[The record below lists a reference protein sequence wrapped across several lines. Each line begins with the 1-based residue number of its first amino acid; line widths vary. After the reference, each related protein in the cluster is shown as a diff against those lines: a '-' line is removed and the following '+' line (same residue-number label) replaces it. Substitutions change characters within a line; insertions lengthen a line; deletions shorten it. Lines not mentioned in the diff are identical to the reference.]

1 MIAHPLLDFTDRSV
15 PRYTS
20 YPAAPHFHGGVDGHV
35 YGDWLESLS
44 RTPAP
49 VSLYLHVPFCRSVCF
64 YCGCSTKATR
74 RDEPLA
80 AYAVLLRKE
89 LAMVASRTGRLP
101 VSHMHW
107 GGGTPNLLPSAVLAG
122 IVADIRRD
130 FDILPDA
137 EHAMEID
144 PRYLTPEGAAS
155 LAAAGVTRVS
165 LGVQDFDSAVQMMI
179 GRIQPF
185 DTVVNAAESLRQV
198 GIRDFNFDLIYGLPG
213 QTVES
218 IDRTVRL
225 AVSLNPSRIAMF
237 GYAHVPWFRAN
248 QRLIDE
254 EKLPDRLSRIRLAE
268 TARGAIESEGYVAV
282 GIDHFARPTDSLAR
296 AASAR
301 TLRRNFQGYTTDAA
315 TSLIGVGASSV
326 GQMPQGY
333 VQNAADTSVWTEAI
347 GQGQFAV
354 VKGLALTAEDRLR
367 AEVIAELLCYFDVDY
382 AAIALRHGFGA
393 GVFAGAIEELAPL
406 VDAGFL
412 RIEAGRVTILREGPA
427 LARVVASAF
436 DAYLKTGAR
445 HSLAV

>member
-1 MIAHPLLDFTDRSV
+1 MTGQRLLDITDRSI

-20 YPAAPHFHGGVDGHV
+20 YPAAPHFNGDVDGRV
-35 YGDWLESLS
+35 YGEWLDSLS
-44 RTPAP
+44 RAPEP
-49 VSLYLHVPFCRSVCF
+49 VSLYLHVPFCRSICF

-80 AYAVLLRKE
+80 AYAALLRKE

-101 VSHMHW
+101 VSHIHW
-107 GGGTPNLLPSAVLAG
+107 GGGTPNLLPPAVFAG
-122 IVADIRRD
+122 IVADMKRD

-137 EHAMEID
+137 GHAMELD
-144 PRYLTPEGAAS
+144 PRYVTPEGAES

-165 LGVQDFDSAVQMMI
+165 LGVQDFDPAVQTMI

-185 DTVVNAAESLRQV
+185 EAVESAVDILRQA

-213 QTVES
+213 QTLVS
-218 IDRTVRL
+218 IDKTVRL
-225 AVSLNPSRIAMF
+225 AVALNPGRIAMF

-254 EKLPDRLSRIRLAE
+254 NTLPDRPLRIRLAE
-268 TARGAIESEGYVAV
+268 TAREAIESEGYVSV
-282 GIDHFARPTDSLAR
+282 GIDHFARASDSLAR
-296 AASAR
+296 AAAAR
-301 TLRRNFQGYTTDAA
+301 SLRRNFQGYTTDRAA
-315 TSLIGVGASSV
+315 NLIGLGASSV

-333 VQNAADTSVWTEAI
+333 VQNAADTAAWMEAI

-354 VKGLALTAEDRLR
+354 VKGRALTAEDRLR
-367 AEVIAELLCYFDVDY
+367 ADVIAEILCYFDAGY
-382 AAIALRHGFGA
+382 AALAVRHGFDA
-393 GVFAGAIEELAPL
+393 GIFSGAIEELAPL
-406 VDAGFL
+406 VEAGFL

-427 LARVVASAF
+427 LARIVASAF

>member
-1 MIAHPLLDFTDRSV
+1 MNT
-15 PRYTS
+15 
-20 YPAAPHFHGGVDGHV
+20 
-35 YGDWLESLS
+35 LEGL
-44 RTPAP
+44 
-49 VSLYLHVPFCRSVCF
+49 
-64 YCGCSTKATR
+64 
-74 RDEPLA
+74 
-80 AYAVLLRKE
+80 
-89 LAMVASRTGRLP
+89 
-101 VSHMHW
+101 
-107 GGGTPNLLPSAVLAG
+107 LAG

-144 PRYLTPEGAAS
+144 PRYLTREGAES

-165 LGVQDFDSAVQMMI
+165 LGVQDFDPAVQTMI

-185 DTVVNAAESLRQV
+185 QAVVTAVDWLRLA

-213 QTVES
+213 QTVAS

-254 EKLPDRLSRIRLAE
+254 ATLPDRLSRIRLAE
-268 TARGAIESEGYVAV
+268 TARDAIESEGYVAI
-282 GIDHFARPTDSLAR
+282 GIDHFARPTDSLAS
-296 AASAR
+296 AAAAR
-301 TLRRNFQGYTTDAA
+301 SLRRNFQGYTTDAA

-333 VQNAADTSVWTEAI
+333 VQNAADTAVWMEAI

-393 GVFAGAIEELAPL
+393 GIFAGAIEELAPL
-406 VDAGFL
+406 VDAGFI
-412 RIEAGRVTILREGPA
+412 RIDAGRLRILREGPA

-436 DAYLKTGAR
+436 DAHLKTGAR